1 MEYTFIHSQIPII
14 IMRNYLFV
22 LLLLCTTVLQSQ
34 PSNPQL
40 TQLEQAL
47 TEVEGDKKILLQ
59 KIENTKLDF
68 YHQALVAN
76 GLPALKSEET
86 IIHHTLLSLVYSEL
100 HEQAK
105 WVAHVISPDIL
116 NGTVSRSNDFREDPK
131 VKTGTAIEE
140 DYFLQIINKKGATD
154 YDGFGWD
161 RGHLAPSA
169 DFRWSKKALS
179 ESYFYSNMSPQT
191 PDFNRKSWAAL
202 ENNLR
207 AYVYREQVPLFV
219 VTGGILTPDL
229 PVIERSIQKV
239 AIPQFF
245 WKVAVDLEN
254 KRGIG
259 FIMPNQLA
267 DYPTEHYATTI
278 DEIEQLTGI
287 DFYAALADDLE
298 QSIEHQKQTKDW
310 FKVVALGDVEPLDF
324 SALPTKHFNTIIGK
338 RQAGH
343 NKAVHICGTVV
354 RARTT
359 RKGNVLFN
367 LDKAYPNEIF
377 NVFINK
383 DNLIH
388 FPNNP
393 VKDYLNQQI
402 CAYGEVGKIGKT
414 PTIYVE
420 DGKQIKLL
428 EMIVGNSP

>member
-1 MEYTFIHSQIPII
+1 
-14 IMRNYLFV
+14 MRNYLLI
-22 LLLLCTTVLQSQ
+22 LLLFFCTNLLQSQ
-34 PSNPQL
+34 SVAKQQL
-40 TQLEQAL
+40 AQLEQEL
-47 TEVEGDKKILLQ
+47 TKVEIDKKILLEQ
-59 KIENTKLDF
+59 VEKTKLTI
-68 YHQALVAN
+68 YHEALLAH
-76 GLPALKSEET
+76 GLPALEKDEKV
-86 IIHHTLLSLVYSEL
+86 IHHALLSLVYSEP

-105 WVAHVISPDIL
+105 WVAHVIAPDIL
-116 NGTVSRSNDFREDPK
+116 NGSVSRSNDFRTDPK
-131 VKTGTAIEE
+131 VPTGTAIEE
-140 DYFLQIINKKGATD
+140 DYFLRIPNEKGGIT

-202 ENNLR
+202 ENDLR
-207 AYVYREQVPLFV
+207 AYVYREQVPLYV
-219 VTGGILTPDL
+219 VTGGVLTPDL
-229 PVIERSIQKV
+229 PLIERSIQKI

-245 WKVAVDLEN
+245 WKVALDLEN
-254 KRGIG
+254 KRAIG
-259 FIMPNQLA
+259 FLMPNQLA

-298 QSIEHQKQTKDW
+298 QVLEQQRQTKDW
-310 FKVVALGDVEPLDF
+310 FKAVALGDVEPLDF
-324 SALPTKHFNTIIGK
+324 ASLPTKHFNTIIGK

-383 DNLIH
+383 DNLLH

-393 VKDYLNQQI
+393 VKAYLNQQI

-414 PTIYVE
+414 PTVYVE

-428 EMIVGNSP
+428 EVIIGSSQ

>member
-1 MEYTFIHSQIPII
+1 
-14 IMRNYLFV
+14 MRNYLFI
-22 LLLLCTTVLQSQ
+22 LLLFCISILQSQ
-34 PSNPQL
+34 TSN
-40 TQLEQAL
+40 TQLAELEKAL
-47 TEVEGDKKILLQ
+47 NRVEADKKELLE
-59 KIENTKLDF
+59 KVENTKLQI
-68 YHQALVAN
+68 YHKALLAN
-76 GLPALKSEET
+76 GLPAIET
-86 IIHHTLLSLVYSEL
+86 GETVIHHTLLSLVYSEP

-105 WVAHVISPDIL
+105 WVAHVISPDIM
-116 NGTVSRSNDFREDPK
+116 NGAVVRSNDFRADPK
-131 VKTGTAIEE
+131 VTTGTTMEE
-140 DYFLQIINKKGATD
+140 DYFLRITNANGEII

-179 ESYFYSNMSPQT
+179 ESYYYSNMSPQL

-202 ENNLR
+202 ENDLR

-219 VTGGILTPDL
+219 VTGGVLTLDL

-245 WKVAVDLEN
+245 WKVAIDLEN

-259 FIMPNQLA
+259 FLMPHKLA

-278 DEIEQLTGI
+278 DEIKQLTDI
-287 DFYAALADDLE
+287 DFYATLTDDLE
-298 QSIEHQKQTKDW
+298 QNIENQRQTKDW
-310 FKVVALGDVEPLDF
+310 FKAVALGDVEPLDF
-324 SALPTKHFNTIIGK
+324 ASLPNKHFNTIIGK

-359 RKGNVLFN
+359 RKGNVMFN

-414 PTIYVE
+414 PTVYVE
-420 DGKQIKLL
+420 DDKKIKLL
-428 EMIVGNSP
+428 DLQISQ